1 MSLLKTPEVTP
12 VAKGTLHVRYFRLA
26 ERVAA

>member
-12 VAKGTLHVRYFRLA
+12 VARGTIHVRHIRLA
-26 ERVAA
+26 ERGAA